1 MSAQPQETQ
10 SRCIDPMSSLP
21 TTEEL
26 ARLLETVSHQII
38 YDAGR
43 SGKFTRD
50 HLKELSRRDKLTG
63 GMVAAG
69 ARAVIP
75 ETLLDQIISIFRNI
89 LRDFL
94 DSDTDRVGNGLVNL
108 AGGIREP
115 ILEDYV
121 AILIRASA
129 VLGGER
135 VANLLVG
142 WIRGERIKYQTISL
156 LNGVTIDSPLMLEEG
171 LRLYQ
176 LPLSSNE
183 IVQHLPAMS
192 LDMHGLQAMIGR
204 VALSIEVEAS
214 PALYQPSNIASN
226 SNDTKQIWAGGQIE
240 NLSIDSFCEAMSLAC
255 GGSIR
260 WQFSWRDFGEITE
273 FLSVYGGTSFTSAPP
288 FTNSNGFTQDHFEHA
303 REIHNLRNA
312 REGKK
317 AGLDTAVR
325 RWIKSKSSES
335 SFSDQL
341 IDLRIA
347 LEALYLGNYEG
358 ELRFRLA
365 SHGAW
370 HISESTEE
378 RKANFHTLLQVY
390 KLASGA
396 VHGSDVQTS
405 DKNKAFLENAQTL
418 CRKGIMKR
426 LREQEN
432 PQWNDIIMGDDG

>member
-1 MSAQPQETQ
+1 MSE
-10 SRCIDPMSSLP
+10 LP
-21 TTEEL
+21 TTKEL
-26 ARLLETVSHQII
+26 ARLLETVSHRTI

-50 HLKELSRRDKLTG
+50 QLREVSRRDKLNG

-75 ETLLDQIISIFRNI
+75 ETLIDHIMPIFRNL
-89 LRDFL
+89 LRDFV
-94 DSDTDRVGNGLVNL
+94 DSETDRIGNGLVNL
-108 AGGIREP
+108 VGGIPEP
-115 ILEDYV
+115 TLKDYV
-121 AILIRASA
+121 PILIRASA
-129 VLGGER
+129 VLEGER
-135 VANLLVG
+135 VAELLIG
-142 WIRGERIKYQTISL
+142 WIQGEWIKYQTIIL
-156 LNGVTIDSPLMLEEG
+156 LNGVTIDKTLVLEEG

-183 IVQHLPAMS
+183 IVPHLPAMS

-204 VALSIEVEAS
+204 VALSIECEAG
-214 PALYQPSNIASN
+214 PALYIPSKVASD
-226 SNDTKQIWAGGQIE
+226 SNNVKHIWAGGKIE
-240 NLSIDSFCEAMSLAC
+240 NLSVDRFCEAMSLAC

-260 WQFSWRDFGEITE
+260 WQFSWRDFGEVRE
-273 FLSVYGGTSFTSAPP
+273 FLSVFGGTSFTNVPI
-288 FTNSNGFTQDHFEHA
+288 FTDSSGFTQDHFEHA

-312 REGKK
+312 TGRNK

-335 SFSDQL
+335 SISDQL

-347 LEALYLGNYEG
+347 LEALYLDNSEG

-370 HISESTEE
+370 HISQSTEE
-378 RKANFHTLLQVY
+378 RKANFQTLLQVY
-390 KLASGA
+390 KLASSA
-396 VHGSDVQTS
+396 VHGSDVKTN
-405 DKNKAFLENAQTL
+405 DKNNTLLENAQIL

-426 LREQEN
+426 LREQED
-432 PQWNDIIMGDDG
+432 PKWNDVIMGDNA

>member
-1 MSAQPQETQ
+1 MSE
-10 SRCIDPMSSLP
+10 LP
-21 TTEEL
+21 TTDEI
-26 ARLLETVSHQII
+26 ARLLETVSHKTI

-50 HLKELSRRDKLTG
+50 QLREISRRDKLTG

-69 ARAVIP
+69 ARALIP
-75 ETLLDQIISIFRNI
+75 DTLLDYIMPVFRNR
-89 LRDFL
+89 LRDFV
-94 DSDTDRVGNGLVNL
+94 DSETDRIGNGLVNL
-108 AGGIREP
+108 AGGIPEPTLQDYLP
-115 ILEDYV
+115 ILV
-121 AILIRASA
+121 RASA

-135 VANLLVG
+135 VAELLIG
-142 WIRGERIKYQTISL
+142 WIHGERIKYKTINL
-156 LNGVTIDSPLMLEEG
+156 LNGVTIDESLVLEEG

-183 IVQHLPAMS
+183 IVPHLPAMS

-204 VALSIEVEAS
+204 VALSIEGEAG
-214 PALYQPSNIASN
+214 PALYLPSKVASDS
-226 SNDTKQIWAGGQIE
+226 SNMEHTWAGEQIE
-240 NLSIDSFCEAMSLAC
+240 SLSNDSFCEAMSLAC

-260 WQFSWRDFGEITE
+260 WQFSWRDFGEIRE
-273 FLSVYGGTSFTSAPP
+273 FLSVYGGSSFTNVPL
-288 FTNSNGFTQDHFEHA
+288 FTNSSEFTQDHFEHA

-312 REGKK
+312 RERNK

-347 LEALYLGNYEG
+347 LEALYLDNNEG

-370 HISESTEE
+370 HISENTEE
-378 RKANFHTLLQVY
+378 SKANCYTLLQVY
-390 KLASGA
+390 KLASSA
-396 VHGSDVQTS
+396 VHGSDVKTN
-405 DKNKAFLENAQTL
+405 DKNKALLENAQIL

-426 LREQEN
+426 LREQEDPN
-432 PQWNDIIMGDDG
+432 WSDVIMGDNA